1 MPRDCALGIAIGAGR
16 LVAALVSVE
25 NPEDHVTDD
34 VPFEGGTPDDVVSKT
49 RQLVEQLS
57 RDLDSGDGTPR
68 ILATGAAVPGQV
80 DQEAV
85 VFGPNLAARAK
96 AWTDVP
102 FVHNLEQEFGVP
114 AVLENDVNA
123 MLLHEQELGLGR
135 GRDSFAVVYL
145 APGMTG
151 LGSGI
156 AINGE
161 LLRGCAGGAGEF
173 GHLVVQPGGPKCVC
187 GNRGCLEALVSIE
200 TILRNVNWG
209 DRKVAGSLAE
219 AARRVDR
226 GDARA
231 QEAFRQAGRWFGQG
245 LSALVNLVNPPLVVI
260 GGPEEVVGRV
270 AKAGQG
276 FRRQVRTTPR
286 RSVQLFRAGYEETL
300 HAYSFAELEGYCEIE
315 IGSLSVE
322 RAAVGVAFLAKSVRE
337 RKRTEPSAD
346 EAARGAL
353 TTA

>member
-1 MPRDCALGIAIGAGR
+1 MPRDCALGIAIGARR
-16 LVAALVSVE
+16 LVAALVSAE
-25 NPEDHVTDD
+25 NVEDHVADGVSFD
-34 VPFEGGTPDDVVSKT
+34 GGTPDDVVNET
-49 RQLVEQLS
+49 RRLVERLG
-57 RDLDSGDGTPR
+57 RDLDSGEGPPR
-68 ILATGAAVPGQV
+68 IVATGAAVPGQV
-80 DQEAV
+80 HDDVV
-85 VFGPNLAARAK
+85 VFGPNLAAWAK

-102 FVHNLEQEFGVP
+102 FVRILEQAFG
-114 AVLENDVNA
+114 ARAMLENDVNA

-135 GRDSFAVVYL
+135 GHDSFVVVYL

-156 AINGE
+156 AIDGT

-173 GHLVVQPGGPKCVC
+173 GHLVAQPGGPKCVC
-187 GNRGCLEALVSIE
+187 GNRGCLEAMVSID

-209 DRKVAGSLAE
+209 DRNVARNLAE
-219 AARRVDR
+219 AAVRVDQS
-226 GDARA
+226 DARA

-260 GGPEEVVGRV
+260 GGPEEVVGPLPKR
-270 AKAGQG
+270 GQG
-276 FRRQVRTTPR
+276 FRRQAKTTPR
-286 RSVQLFRAGYEETL
+286 RSAQLFREGYNETL
-300 HAYSFAELEGYCEIE
+300 HAYSFAELHGYCEIK

-322 RAAVGVAFLAKSVRE
+322 KAAVGVALLAMRAP
-337 RKRTEPSAD
+337 EPGKPESQPG